1 MLSYSSQ
8 VSWILMTVRLNQAFW
23 LVPFTVRDNPPGL
36 VAKVSTPPSLGIQSD
51 AGGCGKPAGV
61 GGPQPVVPEAAD
73 GRSADRFASFNFL
86 YASSRPVGGGRPRPA
101 GWRLVVPRR
110 PGSAAVIRGQQRSV
124 AGAGELCH
132 PRMPGWRTLLPML
145 SAGSIPVTRST
156 RRGPDRRRRS
166 LGVGC
171 LPFAVRRSR
180 VRYWAKVE
188 PLCDCEH
195 AISKVMLGYSGR
207 QFQRGS

>member
-1 MLSYSSQ
+1 
-8 VSWILMTVRLNQAFW
+8 
-23 LVPFTVRDNPPGL
+23 VPTG
-36 VAKVSTPPSLGIQSD
+36 AGCTPPAAADPATSSCNQHSADDTRRGRSGSSGRSIADRSGSLQFLYRFKAGP
-51 AGGCGKPAGV
+51 AGGRLRRPSSAGRT
-61 GGPQPVVPEAAD
+61 AA
-73 GRSADRFASFNFL
+73 GCSSPTWVRHGHPRSATVGRR
-86 YASSRPVGGGRPRPA
+86 SR
-101 GWRLVVPRR
+101 
-110 PGSAAVIRGQQRSV
+110 
-124 AGAGELCH
+124 ELCH
-132 PRMPGWRTLLPML
+132 PRMPGCRTWLPKL

-156 RRGPDRRRRS
+156 RKGPDQRRRS

-195 AISKVMLGYSGR
+195 ASSKVKLGYSGR